1 MLDLNDAIIQACAA
15 QGGALASTATEQTG
29 LTRVAVSRRIK
40 KLADTGYLL
49 RHGSG
54 TRQTYS
60 LGEHRFWLGLQL
72 REAIAQRGGEMAVW
86 EQHLAPLLGDLKPNV
101 RSLANTAFTEM
112 LNNALDHSGAQR
124 VLMGLHVQGGQLQ
137 MLVADDGVGIFNKIA
152 QSADLFDTRLA
163 ILELAK
169 GKYTT
174 AAAGHSGMGIFV
186 SSRMVDGFAIESCG
200 LRFDP
205 HEASTPLP
213 QFDWVDAA
221 SLFKP
226 AQVRTVVRM
235 TLALDSTRTSNDVYF
250 KYFESVNVGDAEPG
264 EAFHTTEIPVR
275 LAQLSSELV
284 SRSQAKWVMNRA
296 TQFKTVILD
305 FEGVV
310 HVGQAFVDEVFRVF
324 ATAYPHIRLRTMG
337 MTPEVA
343 GMVKLFG
350 GLDPGTQKC
359 Q

>member
-1 MLDLNDAIIQACAA
+1 MLDFNDAIILACAA
-15 QGGALASTATEQTG
+15 QGGPLASTATEQTG

-40 KLADTGYLL
+40 KLADTGYLQ

-60 LGEHRFWLGLQL
+60 LGGQRFWLALQS
-72 REAIAQRGGEMAVW
+72 RESIAQRGGEMAVW
-86 EQHLAPLLGDLKPNV
+86 ERHLAPLLTDLKPNV

-112 LNNALDHSGAQR
+112 LNNALDHSGAER
-124 VLMGLHVQGGQLQ
+124 VLMGLHAQGGQLQ
-137 MLVADDGVGIFNKIA
+137 MLVADEGEGIFYKIA
-152 QSADLFDTRLA
+152 GAADLFDARLA

-174 AAAGHSGMGIFV
+174 APTGHSGMGIFV
-186 SSRMVDGFAIESCG
+186 ASRMMDGFAIESCG

-205 HEASTPLP
+205 HETRHPLP
-213 QFDWVDAA
+213 RFDWVDTVA
-221 SLFKP
+221 LFKP
-226 AQVRTVVRM
+226 AAPRTVVRM
-235 TLALDSTRTSNDVYF
+235 TLALDSARTSNDVYF
-250 KYFESVNVGDAEPG
+250 KYFGSVNVGDAEPG
-264 EAFHTTEIPVR
+264 DAFHTTEIPVR

-296 TQFKTVILD
+296 TQFKTVVLD

-324 ATAYPHIRLRTMG
+324 ATAHPQIRLRTMG

-343 GMVKLFG
+343 RMVSLFG
-350 GLDPGTQKC
+350 GV
-359 Q
+359 

>member
-1 MLDLNDAIIQACAA
+1 MLDINDAIILSCATQAGTMASAA
-15 QGGALASTATEQTG
+15 TDQTG

-40 KLADTGYLL
+40 KLADTGYLQ
-49 RHGSG
+49 RHGTG

-60 LGEHRFWLGLQL
+60 LGDKRFWLRVEPLDQIV
-72 REAIAQRGGEMAVW
+72 RRGGEMVVW
-86 EQHLAPLLGDLKPNV
+86 EQHLAALLADLPGNV
-101 RSLANTAFTEM
+101 KNLVYTAFTEM
-112 LNNALDHSGAQR
+112 LNNALDHSNAQR
-124 VLMGLHVQGGQLQ
+124 VVMGMHLQGGQLH
-137 MLVADDGVGIFNKIA
+137 MLVADDGEGIFRKIA
-152 QSADLFDTRLA
+152 KAADLFDPRLA

-174 AAAGHSGMGIFV
+174 APAGHSGMGIFV
-186 SSRMVDGFAIESCG
+186 SSRMMDGFAIESCG

-205 HEASTPLP
+205 KEASAPLP
-213 QFDWVDAA
+213 VFDWIDANA
-221 SLFKP
+221 QFKP
-226 AQVRTVVRM
+226 AQAQTVVRM
-235 TLALDSTRTSNDVYF
+235 AIALESTRTGNDVYF
-250 KYFESVNVGDAEPG
+250 KYFESSDVGDAEPG

-324 ATAYPHIRLRTMG
+324 ATAHPHIRLKTMG
-337 MTPEVA
+337 MSPEVA
-343 GMVKLFG
+343 KLVSLFG
-350 GLDPGTQKC
+350 GDRA
-359 Q
+359 

>member
-1 MLDLNDAIIQACAA
+1 MFDINDAIILSCAT
-15 QGGALASTATEQTG
+15 QGGTMASAATAQTG

-40 KLADTGYLL
+40 KLADTGYLQ
-49 RHGSG
+49 RHGTG

-60 LGEHRFWLGLQL
+60 LGNKRFWLNVD
-72 REAIAQRGGEMAVW
+72 AIDDIVRRGGEMVVW
-86 EQHLAPLLGDLKPNV
+86 EQHLSALLADLQPNV
-101 RSLANTAFTEM
+101 KNLAYTAFTEM
-112 LNNALDHSGAQR
+112 LNNALDHSNGQQVA
-124 VLMGLHVQGGQLQ
+124 MGMHVQSGQLH
-137 MLVADDGVGIFNKIA
+137 MLVADDGEGIFRKIA
-152 QSADLFDTRLA
+152 KAADLFDPRLA

-174 AAAGHSGMGIFV
+174 APLGHSGMGIFV
-186 SSRMVDGFAIESCG
+186 SSRMMDGFAIESFG

-205 HEASTPLP
+205 NEANTPLP
-213 QFDWVDAA
+213 RFDWVDASA
-221 SLFKP
+221 QLKP
-226 AQVRTVVRM
+226 AQAQTVVRM
-235 TLALDSTRTSNDVYF
+235 AIALDSTRTGNDVYF
-250 KYFESVNVGDAEPG
+250 KYFESSNVGDAEPG

-324 ATAYPHIRLRTMG
+324 ATAHPHIRLRTMG
-337 MTPEVA
+337 MSPEVA
-343 GMVKLFG
+343 KLVSLFG
-350 GLDPGTQKC
+350 GHQA
-359 Q
+359 

>member
-1 MLDLNDAIIQACAA
+1 MLDINDAIILGCAT
-15 QGGALASTATEQTG
+15 QGGTMASAATEQTG

-40 KLADTGYLL
+40 KLADAGYLH
-49 RHGSG
+49 RHGTG

-60 LGEHRFWLGLQL
+60 LGDKRFWLRVEPLDQIV
-72 REAIAQRGGEMAVW
+72 RRGGEMVVW
-86 EQHLAPLLGDLKPNV
+86 EQHLAALLADLPGNV
-101 RSLANTAFTEM
+101 KNLAYTAFTEM
-112 LNNALDHSGAQR
+112 LNNALDHSNGQH
-124 VLMGLHVQGGQLQ
+124 VVMGVHVEGGKLQ
-137 MLVADDGVGIFNKIA
+137 MLVGDDGEGIFRKIA
-152 QSADLFDTRLA
+152 KAADLFDPRLA

-174 AAAGHSGMGIFV
+174 APAGHSGMGIFV
-186 SSRMVDGFAIESCG
+186 SSRMMDGFAIESCD

-205 HEASTPLP
+205 NETSAPLP
-213 QFDWVDAA
+213 VFDWIDANA
-221 SLFKP
+221 QIKP
-226 AQVRTVVRM
+226 KQAQTVVRM
-235 TLALDSTRTSNDVYF
+235 AIALDSKRVVNDVYF
-250 KYFESVNVGDAEPG
+250 KYFESNNVGDAEPG

-324 ATAYPHIRLRTMG
+324 ATAHPHIRIKTMG
-337 MTPEVA
+337 MSAEVA
-343 GMVKLFG
+343 KLVSLFG
-350 GLDPGTQKC
+350 GEKV
-359 Q
+359 